1 MRVRFSFTFKIL
13 LPYLV
18 LALLFFLVFLEA
30 INMEHSREMWLAIAG
45 MTGSFGLGLMHHF
58 WLVKPLGRV
67 SRLVGK
73 LTRGIIPDFTASRAR
88 DEIGDLERRL
98 ETHVSNLREI
108 AAFSRSMGKGD
119 FTGRY
124 EKLSGEDELGDALSQ
139 LKTSLMKSMEE
150 EESRRREEEE
160 RTWTAQGLAKF
171 STLFREVEDNLQELS
186 NLLMKEL
193 VAYTDADAGALFVSM
208 DKDGEAPC
216 LEISGSYAFDR
227 KKQLHRSFH
236 LGEGLVG
243 RAAMEKE
250 LIYLTELPA
259 EYIKIRSGLGED
271 KPSSLLLVPVVLD
284 RQVLGVM
291 ELASLGEI
299 PSHQIEFVRQLAA
312 ALATTLARVKA
323 NLQIE
328 QAIEHSQHKEAKL
341 LEEINKLRKGMS

>member
-1 MRVRFSFTFKIL
+1 
-13 LPYLV
+13 
-18 LALLFFLVFLEA
+18 LA
-30 INMEHSREMWLAIAG
+30 
-45 MTGSFGLGLMHHF
+45 
-58 WLVKPLGRV
+58 KPLGRI

-73 LTRGIIPDFTASRAR
+73 LTLGIIPDFKASRAS
-88 DEIGDLERRL
+88 DEIGELERKL
-98 ETHVSNLREI
+98 ETHVTNLKEI
-108 AAFSRSMGKGD
+108 AAFSRSIGKGD
-119 FTGRY
+119 FTGKY
-124 EKLSGEDELGDALSQ
+124 EKLSGEDELGDALSK
-139 LKTSLMKSMEE
+139 LKISLMKSMEE

-208 DKDGEAPC
+208 DKEQGEAPC

-227 KKQLHRSFH
+227 KKQIHRSFQF
-236 LGEGLVG
+236 GEGLVG
-243 RAAMEKE
+243 RAALEKE
-250 LIYLTELPA
+250 LIYLTDLPA

-299 PSHQIEFVRQLAA
+299 PSHQIEFVRQLAD